1 MAACRYDGP
10 EHSSAQGHPTAYA
23 DGTPSKL
30 TITSMRLRRMGGY
43 AAQIHGTGPAGPF
56 YVRLRGHRPY
66 GSNLS
71 LEADRLGPTILTVS
85 DQTVRCN
92 PIFYRL
98 CSAVAADV
106 VEGLWVF
113 CSSQF
118 LTFLP

>member
-1 MAACRYDGP
+1 MTACRHDAP
-10 EHSSAQGHPTAYA
+10 EHSSAQGHPIAYE
-23 DGTPSKL
+23 DGPPSKL

-66 GSNLS
+66 GPNLS

>member
-1 MAACRYDGP
+1 MTACLHAAPGR
-10 EHSSAQGHPTAYA
+10 SSAQGQRIEFPVGRPSNLATA
-23 DGTPSKL
+23 
-30 TITSMRLRRMGGY
+30 SMRLRRMGGY
-43 AAQIHGTGPAGPF
+43 AAPDLSEGPSGPF

-66 GSNLS
+66 GPNLS

>member
-1 MAACRYDGP
+1 MTACRHDAP
-10 EHSSAQGHPTAYA
+10 EHSSAQGHPIAYA
-23 DGTPSKL
+23 DGPPSKL

-43 AAQIHGTGPAGPF
+43 AAQKLVKGPSGPF

-66 GSNLS
+66 GPNLS

-106 VEGLWVF
+106 ADGFW
-113 CSSQF
+113 F
-118 LTFLP
+118 LVLSDFFTILL

>member
-1 MAACRYDGP
+1 MTACLHAAPGC
-10 EHSSAQGHPTAYA
+10 SSAQGQRIEFPV
-23 DGTPSKL
+23 GRPSNL
-30 TITSMRLRRMGGY
+30 AIASMRLRRMGGY
-43 AAQIHGTGPAGPF
+43 AAQKLIKGPSGPF

-66 GSNLS
+66 GPNLS

-106 VEGLWVF
+106 ADGFWYLVLSDF
-113 CSSQF
+113 F
-118 LTFLP
+118 TILL

>member
-1 MAACRYDGP
+1 MTACRHDGP
-10 EHSSAQGHPTAYA
+10 EHSSAQGHPIAYVIRV
-23 DGTPSKL
+23 PFCL
-30 TITSMRLRRMGGY
+30 PITNVLQTTTCGY
-43 AAQIHGTGPAGPF
+43 AARLFPAGPSGPF

-66 GSNLS
+66 GPNLS

-106 VEGLWVF
+106 VEGFWYLVLSDF
-113 CSSQF
+113 F
-118 LTFLP
+118 TILL

>member
-1 MAACRYDGP
+1 
-10 EHSSAQGHPTAYA
+10 
-23 DGTPSKL
+23 
-30 TITSMRLRRMGGY
+30 MRLRRMGGY
-43 AAQIHGTGPAGPF
+43 AAQKLVKGPSGPF

-66 GSNLS
+66 GPNLS

-106 VEGLWVF
+106 ADGFW
-113 CSSQF
+113 F
-118 LTFLP
+118 LVLSDFFTILL

>member
-66 GSNLS
+66 GPNLS
-71 LEADRLGPTILTVS
+71 LEVLEWTFSWPILMA
-85 DQTVRCN
+85 
-92 PIFYRL
+92 PP
-98 CSAVAADV
+98 
-106 VEGLWVF
+106 
-113 CSSQF
+113 SQYIIM
-118 LTFLP
+118 

>member
-1 MAACRYDGP
+1 MTACLHAAPGR
-10 EHSSAQGHPTAYA
+10 SSAQGHPIANEVRIS
-23 DGTPSKL
+23 SKL

-43 AAQIHGTGPAGPF
+43 AAQKLIKGPSGPF
-56 YVRLRGHRPY
+56 YVRLRGHGPYRP
-66 GSNLS
+66 NLS
-71 LEADRLGPTILTVS
+71 LEADHLGPTILTVS